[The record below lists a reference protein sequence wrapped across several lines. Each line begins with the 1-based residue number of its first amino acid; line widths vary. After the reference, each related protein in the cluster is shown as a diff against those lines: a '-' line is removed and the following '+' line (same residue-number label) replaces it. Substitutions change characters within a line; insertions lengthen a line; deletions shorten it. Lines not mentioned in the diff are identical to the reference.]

1 MKLDRIDVDILN
13 ALQRNAHVKA
23 VELAEGLGISPSPL
37 YRRIRLLEQAGV
49 ITNYATLLSQE
60 KVGLPVSAY
69 VSVALEKSA
78 EKLAAFERAILG
90 CENSLQRYLRF
101 VFAENV
107 TWSCRLPRL
116 GRKACLHRAMGI
128 QSVHGSHSAPPSSG
142 IIMRSQ
148 IKVAPHTAGN
158 GSEYGLSR
166 QAQALALEQADS
178 ARAENRRV
186 NDALIDS
193 NASKWRYSAA
203 LAKS

>member
-78 EKLAAFERAILG
+78 GKLAAFERAILG
-90 CENSLQRYLRF
+90 CEEVMECYLMTGVFDYIVRVVASDMAGIERF
-101 VFAENV
+101 VM
-107 TWSCRLPRL
+107 TRLATIDGVRDVSTSITL
-116 GRKACLHRAMGI
+116 
-128 QSVHGSHSAPPSSG
+128 
-142 IIMRSQ
+142 
-148 IKVAPHTAGN
+148 
-158 GSEYGLSR
+158 
-166 QAQALALEQADS
+166 
-178 ARAENRRV
+178 RRV
-186 NDALIDS
+186 QYKTILPVRA
-193 NASKWRYSAA
+193 WEG
-203 LAKS
+203 